1 MSRRPMDARSE
12 AEKAFKAATTK
23 PLEKPAVKAP
33 VSIPGAREMVS
44 LHIDSDVLEFFQA
57 DGPGWAQFPDGR
69 YWRLDVPPSVYH
81 ALTAGDACGVLW
93 RGTAILGALDWEA
106 REQDPNAAAYR
117 VDPEVA
123 GAHISALEGE
133 VTSTATGKPALL
145 GRVEADPD
153 DEWWLVVVD

>member
-1 MSRRPMDARSE
+1 MDAPQSIGITQ
-12 AEKAFKAATTK
+12 AGGS
-23 PLEKPAVKAP
+23 PLT
-33 VSIPGAREMVS
+33 
-44 LHIDSDVLEFFQA
+44 LTVLEEFRLRFYATVVSDQA
-57 DGPGWAQFPDGR
+57 DGDGWAQFPDGR

-93 RGTAILGALDWEA
+93 RGNAILGALDWEA
-106 REQDPNAAAYR
+106 REQDPNATAYR

-123 GAHISALEGE
+123 GAHITTLEGE

>member
-1 MSRRPMDARSE
+1 MDAPQTIGITQAGQPSV
-12 AEKAFKAATTK
+12 TLTV
-23 PLEKPAVKAP
+23 LEEFRIRFYVTE
-33 VSIPGAREMVS
+33 V
-44 LHIDSDVLEFFQA
+44 SDVPA
-57 DGPGWAQFPDGR
+57 GPGWAQAPDGH

-93 RGTAILGALDWEA
+93 RGNAILGALDWEA
-106 REQDPNAAAYR
+106 REQDPNATAYR

-123 GAHISALEGE
+123 GGHITALEGE
-133 VTSTATGKPALL
+133 VTSTATWKPALL

>member
-1 MSRRPMDARSE
+1 MNPPQTIGISQVGGP
-12 AEKAFKAATTK
+12 
-23 PLEKPAVKAP
+23 
-33 VSIPGAREMVS
+33 S
-44 LHIDSDVLEFFQA
+44 LMLTVLEESRIRFYATVVSDQA
-57 DGPGWAQFPDGR
+57 DGPGWAQSPDGR

-93 RGTAILGALDWEA
+93 RGNAILGALDWEA
-106 REQDPNAAAYR
+106 REQDPNATAYR

-123 GAHISALEGE
+123 GGHITALEGE
-133 VTSTATGKPALL
+133 VTSTATGKPVLL